1 MQRWRFLFSGK
12 SGGGIVNEIVI
23 PKRFIILSLVLIGL
37 VAAAIWFAPQLYGG
51 SLAQA
56 GKAVTTASPSADQSE
71 AEDAAARDAALAGA
85 KAFYTVDYAT
95 GQQHWLDRLCSVS
108 TQAGC
113 IVYQNVIV
121 PNLWSQLEEGKIVT
135 TVEVSAQEKVQE
147 QVASTRNNAPMQ
159 VWRLNIRLSS
169 PWPMQKEPI
178 TEFPALALVI
188 KENGSWKFERFL
200 TDEELQAFSLDGG
213 QP

>member
-1 MQRWRFLFSGK
+1 MQRWRFLFPGK
-12 SGGGIVNEIVI
+12 PGGVIVDEIVI
-23 PKRFIILSLVLIGL
+23 PKRFIIIGLVLIGL
-37 VAAAIWFAPQLYGG
+37 AAAVIWLAPQLLSG

-56 GKAVTTASPSADQSE
+56 DEAVTPISSATDQ
-71 AEDAAARDAALAGA
+71 AGADDTAAREAALTGA
-85 KAFYTVDYAT
+85 QAFYTVDYKA
-95 GQQHWLDRLCSVS
+95 GQQQWLDRLCSVS

-121 PNLWSQLEEGKIVT
+121 PNLWSKLEEGMTVT
-135 TVEVSAQEKVQE
+135 TAEVSAQEKVQE
-147 QVASTRNNAPMQ
+147 QVANTRNDAPMHI
-159 VWRLNIRLSS
+159 WRLNIQLSS

-200 TDEELQAFSLDGG
+200 TKEELQAFSPEGG

>member
-1 MQRWRFLFSGK
+1 MS
-12 SGGGIVNEIVI
+12 EIVI
-23 PKRFIILSLVLIGL
+23 PKRYIILSLVLIGL
-37 VAAAIWFAPQLYGG
+37 VAAAIWFAPHLYGD
-51 SLAQA
+51 SLAQS
-56 GKAVTTASPSADQSE
+56 GEAVTPVSSLVDQSE

-85 KAFYTVDYAT
+85 KAFYTVDYTA
-95 GQQHWLDRLCSVS
+95 GQQHWLDQLCSIS

-121 PNLWSQLEEGKIVT
+121 PNLWSQLEEEKIAT

-147 QVASTRNNAPMQ
+147 QVASTRDNAPMQ
-159 VWRLNIRLSS
+159 VWRLNIQLSS

-178 TEFPALALVI
+178 TDFPALALVL

-200 TDEELQAFSLDGG
+200 TEEELLEFSTDGG

>member
-1 MQRWRFLFSGK
+1 MQRWRFLFPGK
-12 SGGGIVNEIVI
+12 TGGVIVSEIVI
-23 PKRFIILSLVLIGL
+23 PKRYIILSLVLIGL

-56 GKAVTTASPSADQSE
+56 GESVTTVSPSVDPSE
-71 AEDAAARDAALAGA
+71 AEDAAARDAALAGT
-85 KAFYTVDYAT
+85 KAFYTVDYTT
-95 GQQHWLDRLCSVS
+95 GQQHWLDQLCSVS
-108 TQAGC
+108 TQTGC

-121 PNLWSQLEEGKIVT
+121 PNLWSQLEEGKTVT
-135 TVEVSAQEKVQE
+135 TVEVSAQQKVQE
-147 QVASTRNNAPMQ
+147 QVASTRDHAPMQ
-159 VWRLNIRLSS
+159 VWRLNIQLSS

-178 TEFPALALVI
+178 TDFPALVLVI

-200 TDEELQAFSLDGG
+200 TDEELQAFSTDGG

>member
-1 MQRWRFLFSGK
+1 M
-12 SGGGIVNEIVI
+12 NEIVI
-23 PKRFIILSLVLIGL
+23 PKRYIIIGLVLIGL
-37 VAAAIWFAPQLYGG
+37 VAAAIWFASQLYGS

-56 GKAVTTASPSADQSE
+56 GEAVIPASPSVDQSE

-85 KAFYTVDYAT
+85 KAFYTVDYTA
-95 GQQHWLDRLCSVS
+95 GQQQWLDRLCSVS
-108 TQAGC
+108 TQTGC

-121 PNLWSQLEEGKIVT
+121 PNLWSQLEEGKTVT

-147 QVASTRNNAPMQ
+147 QVASTRDNAPMQ
-159 VWRLNIRLSS
+159 VWRLNIQLSS
-169 PWPMQKEPI
+169 PWPMQKEPV
-178 TEFPALALVI
+178 TDFPALALVL

-200 TDEELQAFSLDGG
+200 TEEELQSFPSGGG

>member
-1 MQRWRFLFSGK
+1 MS
-12 SGGGIVNEIVI
+12 EIVI
-23 PKRFIILSLVLIGL
+23 PKRYIILSLVLIGL

-56 GKAVTTASPSADQSE
+56 GESVTTVSPSVDPSE
-71 AEDAAARDAALAGA
+71 AEDAAARDAALAGT
-85 KAFYTVDYAT
+85 KAFYTVDYTT
-95 GQQHWLDRLCSVS
+95 GQQHWLDQLCSVS
-108 TQAGC
+108 TQTGC

-121 PNLWSQLEEGKIVT
+121 PNLWSQLEEGKTVT
-135 TVEVSAQEKVQE
+135 TVEVSAQQKVQE
-147 QVASTRNNAPMQ
+147 QVASTRDHAPMQ
-159 VWRLNIRLSS
+159 VWRLNIQLSS

-178 TEFPALALVI
+178 TDFPALVLVI

-200 TDEELQAFSLDGG
+200 TDEELQAFSTDGG

>member
-1 MQRWRFLFSGK
+1 MS
-12 SGGGIVNEIVI
+12 EIVI
-23 PKRFIILSLVLIGL
+23 PKRYIILGLVLIAI
-37 VAAAIWFAPQLYGG
+37 VAAAIWFAPQFYGG
-51 SLAQA
+51 SPAQA
-56 GKAVTTASPSADQSE
+56 GEAVTTASPSVDQSE
-71 AEDAAARDAALAGA
+71 AEAAKARDAALAGA
-85 KAFYTVDYAT
+85 KAFYTVDYSS
-95 GQQHWLDRLCSVS
+95 GQQYWLDQLCSVS

-121 PNLWSQLEEGKIVT
+121 PNLWSQLEEEKIAS

-147 QVASTRNNAPMQ
+147 QVASTRDNAPMQ
-159 VWRLNIRLSS
+159 VWLLNMQLSS

-188 KENGSWKFERFL
+188 KEGGTWKFERFL
-200 TDEELQAFSLDGG
+200 TEEELQTFATNGG

>member
-1 MQRWRFLFSGK
+1 MS
-12 SGGGIVNEIVI
+12 EIVI
-23 PKRFIILSLVLIGL
+23 PKRSIILGLVLIGL

-56 GKAVTTASPSADQSE
+56 GESVTTVSPSVDPSQVG
-71 AEDAAARDAALAGA
+71 DAAARDAALAGA
-85 KAFYTVDYAT
+85 KAFYTVDYAA
-95 GQQHWLDRLCSVS
+95 GQQQWLGQLCSVS
-108 TQAGC
+108 TQTGC

-121 PNLWSQLEEGKIVT
+121 PNLWSQLEEGKVAT

-147 QVASTRNNAPMQ
+147 QVASSRDNAPMQ
-159 VWRLNIRLSS
+159 VWRLNIQLSS

-178 TEFPALALVI
+178 TDFPALALVI
-188 KENGSWKFERFL
+188 KESGTWKFERFL
-200 TDEELQAFSLDGG
+200 TEEELQSFPSDGG